1 MTVTRLLALLIVL
14 LASQQVVALDITTL
28 SGTTY
33 KNCQILEVQPDRIRI
48 MHSSGIT
55 GIDFNDLPEKL
66 RNRYHYDPAKAAD
79 VRQQRVEKER
89 IAAETNA
96 RMAEAAKIAA
106 AQQPTTN
113 PNPAEKKQ
121 ERPLPATVAAPS
133 SPPPR
138 QELEKH
144 PYIQVERR
152 PPLDQSS
159 SYRCISLAAFWDTKM
174 QGGSE
179 TMRDLNRLFAPHAQP
194 SADLNVS
201 GKISTKSLIACPGFP
216 RDSISYHS
224 YDGRFEGHY
233 NRMYIV
239 VDAADQLLSVELVDE
254 SPRQEPSMP
263 WDNSWYCYNFV
274 NYRVKSAARLQI
286 AHTVEEVRHDVFRVD
301 SAVRDPGLKGQRNW
315 HQRTVEISRWYV
327 PRPFV
332 QLILYCVSKAGV
344 R

>member
-48 MHSSGIT
+48 MHSTGIT
-55 GIDFNDLPEKL
+55 SIDFNDLPEKL

-89 IAAETNA
+89 IAAEANA
-96 RMAEAAKIAA
+96 RMAEATKIAA

-113 PNPAEKKQ
+113 LNPAEKKQ
-121 ERPLPATVAAPS
+121 ERPSPATVAAPS
-133 SPPPR
+133 GR
-138 QELEKH
+138 H
-144 PYIQVERR
+144 
-152 PPLDQSS
+152 
-159 SYRCISLAAFWDTKM
+159 ISLAAFWDTKM

-179 TMRDLNRLFAPHAQP
+179 TLRDLNRLFARHAQP

-201 GKISTKSLIACPGFP
+201 QELIMADGIPYLCPLQVAEMRLNVGGKISTKSLIAGPGFP

-224 YDGRFEGHY
+224 YDGHFEDRF

-239 VDAADQLLSVELVDE
+239 TDAADQLLSVELVDE
-254 SPRQEPSMP
+254 TPRQEPSMP
-263 WDNSWYCYNFV
+263 WDNSWFCYNFV
-274 NYRVKSAARLQI
+274 NYRVKAAPRLQI

-301 SAVRDPGLKGQRNW
+301 SALRDPGLNGQRNW
-315 HQRTVEISRWYV
+315 HQRTLEISRWYV
-327 PRPFV
+327 PRPFI
-332 QLILYCVSKAGV
+332 QLILYCVSQAGV